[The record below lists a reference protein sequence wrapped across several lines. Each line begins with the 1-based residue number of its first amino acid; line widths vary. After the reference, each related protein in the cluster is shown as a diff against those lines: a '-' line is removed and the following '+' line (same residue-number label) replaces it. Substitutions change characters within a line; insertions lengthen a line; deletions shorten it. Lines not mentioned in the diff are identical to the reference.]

1 MKCNVRVRKELETRR
16 IRQWELAKELGI
28 DEGTLC
34 RRLRVELP
42 EEEQD
47 RLISI
52 IQDIQK
58 EGV

>member
-1 MKCNVRVRKELETRR
+1 MKSNERVRKELTKRR
-16 IRQWELAKELGI
+16 VMHWELAKKLGI
-28 DEGTLC
+28 NETTLC

>member
-42 EEEQD
+42 EEEQTD
-47 RLISI
+47 LYPLFRIYR
-52 IQDIQK
+52 K
-58 EGV
+58 KV

>member
-1 MKCNVRVRKELETRR
+1 MKCSKRVRKELASRG
-16 IRQWELAKELGI
+16 IMQWELANRLGVN
-28 DEGTLC
+28 ETTLC

-47 RLISI
+47 RLIAI